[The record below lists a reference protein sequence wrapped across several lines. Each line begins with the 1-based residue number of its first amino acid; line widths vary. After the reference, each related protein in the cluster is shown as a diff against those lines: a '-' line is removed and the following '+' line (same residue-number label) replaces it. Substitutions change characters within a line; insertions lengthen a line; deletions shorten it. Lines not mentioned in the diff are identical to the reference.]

1 MNEDRL
7 IKLGRYIRQLR
18 EAEGLSQEELAKK
31 SGFAG
36 RAAISAIEKGKNN
49 ISVDRL
55 PDLARSLHTTP
66 GKLMDVLVE
75 QPNDLAS
82 EGVPAMVKFSKL
94 DRIDQ
99 AKTEAYIDGLLAAD
113 KYKKDTEAGLA

>member
-7 IKLGRYIRQLR
+7 LKLGNYIRLLR

-75 QPNDLAS
+75 QPDDLAS
-82 EGVPAMVKFSKL
+82 EGAPAMAKFSKL
-94 DRIDQ
+94 DHIDQ
-99 AKTEAYIDGLLAAD
+99 AKAEAYIDGLLAAD
-113 KYKKDTEAGLA
+113 KYKKDTKIGLA